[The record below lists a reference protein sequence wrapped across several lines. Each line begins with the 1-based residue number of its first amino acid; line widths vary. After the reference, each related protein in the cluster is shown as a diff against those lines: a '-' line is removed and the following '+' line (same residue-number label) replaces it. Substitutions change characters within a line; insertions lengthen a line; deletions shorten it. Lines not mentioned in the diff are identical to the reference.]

1 MSDYVTASFDTLQ
14 SQAHGTAAVY
24 MRAAKIDIDQ
34 TFGDG
39 YAAKHPELVA
49 AYMAAATHDFGVSS
63 TAKVFGNAI
72 LEIARNL
79 EAITEAL
86 NNR

>member
-24 MRAAKIDIDQ
+24 MRAAKMDIDE

-49 AYMAAATHDFGVSS
+49 AYMAAATRDFAAASN
-63 TAKVFGNAI
+63 AKVYGNALLNI
-72 LEIARNL
+72 SRNL
-79 EAITEAL
+79 EAIAEAL
-86 NNR
+86 GNR